1 MARKSKY
8 QPLADFLASF
18 DGVQWRATFVEVE
31 AVLGSPL
38 PKAAR
43 AKEDWWEA
51 LDTRQARSWLDVG
64 WEVER
69 ADVEDRTVSFRRRPP
84 DAPPET
90 PETDVAPWIP
100 VTAWAVLGGLLL
112 TLGAVAAGAVV
123 RKRRRSNT
131 L

>member
-1 MARKSKY
+1 VARKSKY

-18 DGVQWRATFVEVE
+18 ERVEWRPTFVEVE
-31 AVLGSPL
+31 QVLGAPL

-51 LDTRQARSWLDVG
+51 ADTPHARAWLNVG

-69 ADVEDRTVSFRRRPP
+69 ADVEEKLVSFRRRAP
-84 DAPPET
+84 DAPAET
-90 PETDVAPWIP
+90 PETDVRPWIP

-112 TLGAVAAGAVV
+112 TLGAVVV
-123 RKRRRSNT
+123 RKRHRTKR